1 MAMSLLTDLL
11 SIALCFNIEQNFLH
25 NFIYFKRSRVVGVS
39 ELQMV
44 FDIFFEVTKKDH

>member
-1 MAMSLLTDLL
+1 MAMSCP
-11 SIALCFNIEQNFLH
+11 INIDQNFLLD
-25 NFIYFKRSRVVGVS
+25 FIYFKRSRVVGVS